1 MSSSVSTWVPGAVVG
16 SYTLQREIARGG
28 MGEIWLAHQRGAAGF
43 ERLVVLKRI
52 ITTDDDEAAVQM
64 FLDEARIASHLHH
77 PNIVQVTELGQDGAS
92 YYLAMEYLAGQTLSR
107 VGRRFTEQM
116 GRFPL
121 VFAAETI
128 QAAARGLGYAHRRV
142 DAEGKPLHI
151 VHRDVSP
158 QNIMVTY
165 DAQTKVL
172 DFGIARATGRLV
184 KTATGLIKG
193 KVAYMSPEQAMG
205 QPLDARADVFSLG
218 VILFE
223 LATGTRL
230 YQRADDLVVLH
241 HLASRAPM
249 PRASER
255 APVDPALEDIIA
267 RALSLDPE
275 ERYFDGHFFAD
286 VLAQW
291 LNSRSA
297 AERSVTL
304 LTAMTTCFRDEIS
317 KLPEFHRATVRTPSG
332 STDRSLPDGP
342 PKPRTSRAP
351 LVAGALVVAV
361 ASAAAG
367 AFWSRP
373 SSPPALTPPSA
384 APQPSNTAPAPH
396 VDAPALEPVAVTPPP
411 DTSPTPTQ
419 NVAGPAP
426 QPVGDTAVVE
436 VPAVVDAGA
445 RVRKGRLSLDTDPWT
460 HVYAGARLLGETP
473 LLDVS
478 LPAGTQRLRLLNREE
493 NVDTVI
499 EVEIPVDGRVV
510 KKLAL

>member
-1 MSSSVSTWVPGAVVG
+1 
-16 SYTLQREIARGG
+16 
-28 MGEIWLAHQRGAAGF
+28 MGEIWLAHQKGAAGF

-77 PNIVQVTELGQDGAS
+77 PNIVQVTELGQDGDS

-205 QPLDARADVFSLG
+205 QPVDARADVFSLG

-241 HLASRAPM
+241 HLASQAPM

-342 PKPRTSRAP
+342 LKPRSSRAP

-361 ASAAAG
+361 ASAAGG
-367 AFWSRP
+367 AWWSRP
-373 SSPPALTPPSA
+373 SSPSPVAALVPAPVVVAPPKVEPPAPVEA
-384 APQPSNTAPAPH
+384 APVEPPGGATTKVDPPAP
-396 VDAPALEPVAVTPPP
+396 VEAAPVVA
-411 DTSPTPTQ
+411 
-419 NVAGPAP
+419 
-426 QPVGDTAVVE
+426 E
-436 VPAVVDAGA
+436 VPVVVDAGA
-445 RVRKGRLSLDTDPWT
+445 RVRKGKLSLDTDPWT
-460 HVYAGARLLGETP
+460 RVYAGARLLGETP
-473 LLDVS
+473 LIDVA
-478 LPAGTQRLRLLNREE
+478 LPAGTQRLRLLNKEE
-493 NVDTVI
+493 HIDTVI
-499 EVEIPVDGRVV
+499 EVVIPADERVV